1 MYIDKFIFKDL
12 LEKPP
17 ASPVEQVIEEEAA
30 ALPHQEEPALEISQ
44 EIAVTISKDELE
56 SSFAQGYEKAKAE
69 LESKYQDQEQ
79 QIIEIL
85 NKINM
90 QLALEIA
97 DQQKLFAEFKQLAI
111 PVAIKAA
118 DKVIGEVSEANEEK
132 IINFITKYINL
143 LAQEL
148 SVTITLHPK
157 TISLINAK
165 VEALIADNML
175 KEKFIMQ
182 ADEHLPKTDC
192 VIKWKNAEAAYN
204 MQDLWQRIQAAL
216 GQ

>member
-17 ASPVEQVIEEEAA
+17 APPVEQVIEEAA
-30 ALPHQEEPALEISQ
+30 APPHQEEPALEIPQ

-69 LESKYQDQEQ
+69 LASKYQAQEQ

-97 DQQKLFAEFKQLAI
+97 DQQELFAQFKQLAI

-118 DKVIGEVSEANEEK
+118 DKVIGEVSEANEAK

-148 SVTITLHPK
+148 SVTITLHPE

-175 KEKFIMQ
+175 KEKFSMQ

-204 MQDLWQRIQAAL
+204 MQDLWQRIQAAM